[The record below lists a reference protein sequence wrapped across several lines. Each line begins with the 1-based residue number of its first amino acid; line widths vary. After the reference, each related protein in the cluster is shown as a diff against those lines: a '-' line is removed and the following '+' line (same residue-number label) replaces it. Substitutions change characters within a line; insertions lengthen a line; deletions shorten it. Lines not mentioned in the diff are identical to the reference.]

1 MRIDGELMEIWPN
14 EVCDMDVEWKTEISR
29 KLKGLSE
36 LSRLRKN
43 MQRIVVA
50 LEKLAGI
57 ESQDSEKEP
66 LSWLESKGEETEVQ
80 RSKEKGKKKEEMI
93 DRAEEKE
100 EVREQEEENGIE
112 GVEEES
118 SSFSPVVFSV
128 GMGIL

>member
-1 MRIDGELMEIWPN
+1 MEIWPN
-14 EVCDMDVEWKTEISR
+14 EVCDTDVEWKTEISR

-43 MQRIVVA
+43 MQRIAVA

-100 EVREQEEENGIE
+100 EVREQEEENRIE